1 MTLSNSLSNSSVTKS
16 VNEFLPQVPN
26 KSIVFI
32 AFSGGLDSTVLL
44 HSINQQS
51 SKQNKQLV
59 LVALY
64 VDHGLQAESK
74 EWFKFCQAFCQKLSV
89 EFHGLKVTV
98 KHTQRKGVEAV
109 ARALRYQ
116 AIFAFIDNYLG
127 DSKENAFLL
136 TGHHQR
142 DQAETVLLNLFRGAG
157 VNGLSAM
164 LQNKKVTTTNNHSVF
179 HSRPIL
185 HVPYSA
191 IEQYA
196 KVHSLSYVTDKT
208 NFELNY
214 KRNVVR
220 HTVLPK
226 LNEVWPHA
234 QSALDKTALHL
245 QEASELLDI
254 YAKIELSE
262 SESSNYF
269 FSFKDFIEFSWVRQ
283 KNTLRYWFKIYW
295 PEIILSQSHYDWIKE
310 SLMEFAQ
317 SQNHNFCYELPQG
330 VLRVYQNRLY
340 YLKNNPNSYCF
351 SVNEFDDYKKVEGNK
366 ENGNF
371 CFNFNLL
378 NELSNVK
385 IRSISQD
392 DLVHRKALKRFFQ
405 DNKIPVWERKF
416 WPVLLV
422 NEKIVSVLGC
432 NNALKTSSLENSTN
446 SPESILCV
454 SHAQRISWMG
464 IV

>member
-1 MTLSNSLSNSSVTKS
+1 MTSSNSLSSSSVTKP
-16 VNEFLPQVPN
+16 VNEFLSQTPN
-26 KSIVFI
+26 ESVVFI

-44 HSINQQS
+44 HSIHQQVS
-51 SKQNKQLV
+51 RQSNNLT

-64 VDHGLQAESK
+64 VDHGLQVESK
-74 EWFKFCQAFCQKLSV
+74 EWFKFCQAFCQELSV
-89 EFHGLKVTV
+89 EFYGLNVTV
-98 KHTQRKGVEAV
+98 THTQRKGVEAV

-116 AIFAFIDNYLG
+116 AMFDFIDRYLC
-127 DSKENAFLL
+127 DSKRNAFLL

-164 LQNKKVTTTNNHSVF
+164 LQNRKVTTPNGHLVF
-179 HSRPIL
+179 HSRPML

-196 KVHSLSYVTDKT
+196 KVYSLSHVTDKT

-245 QEASELLDI
+245 QEASELLDL
-254 YAKIELSE
+254 YAEIELNE
-262 SESSNYF
+262 FESSNYF
-269 FSFKDFIEFSWVRQ
+269 FSFKDFLKQPWVRQ
-283 KNTLRYWFKIYW
+283 KNVLRYWFKANW

-317 SQNHNFCYELPQG
+317 SHNHNFCYELPQG
-330 VLRVYQNRLY
+330 FLRVYQNRLY
-340 YLKNNPNSYCF
+340 YLKNEPSQYCF
-351 SVNEFDDYKKVEGNK
+351 NASELNDFNKIKESK
-366 ENGNF
+366 ENDCF
-371 CFNFNLL
+371 SFNFNLL
-378 NELSNVK
+378 GELSNVE
-385 IRSISQD
+385 IRSIAED
-392 DLVHRKALKRFFQ
+392 DLLNRKALKRFFQ
-405 DNKIPVWERKF
+405 DNKIPVWERRF

-432 NNALKTSSLENSTN
+432 NKALNKTSLENLAS

-454 SHAQRISWMG
+454 SNVQRFSWM
-464 IV
+464 